1 MKIALIGPGI
11 MNIPPD
17 GWGAVEMLIWDYT
30 QIIRELGHRVEII
43 NTPDRELIK
52 FEVEHGKYDIVH
64 LHYDVF
70 HDIIN
75 DLSPLCG
82 ALIVSSHYPF
92 VNTPHMWGRDG
103 YAPIAQNI
111 AANRNHHI
119 FCSSLKDV
127 DTWIRLGA
135 NPKRVWLSKLGVRP
149 GPYKFDEHASFDR
162 TLCFSQIV
170 DRKRQYLLEN
180 IDSVDFMGR
189 MEFGGKFD
197 KNNPNYKG
205 EVIRENLNE
214 YITCY
219 SNIAL
224 LSEVENTTP
233 LVIKEGLIC
242 GLGVVCSEAVAP
254 ELDTSKPWSDVM
266 PERKINNLEYVLEVI
281 ENNKKVSKQHREEI
295 REYGINEFGLENILA
310 YEYLPKL
317 QSLL

>member
-11 MNIPPD
+11 MQIPPE

-30 QIIRELGHRVEII
+30 VILRELGHRVEII

-52 FEVEHGKYDIVH
+52 FEVAHGKYDIVH

-70 HDIIN
+70 HDIID
-75 DLSPLCG
+75 DLSALCG
-82 ALIVSSHYPF
+82 ALIVSSHYPY

-103 YAPIAQNI
+103 YGAVAQKI
-111 AANRNHHI
+111 AANRKHHI
-119 FCSSLKDV
+119 FCSSQKDM
-127 DTWIRLGA
+127 DTWISLGA
-135 NPKRVWLSKLGVRP
+135 NPNRVWMSKLGVRP
-149 GPYKFDEHASFDR
+149 GPYKFDEFASWDR

-170 DRKRQYLLEN
+170 DRKRQYLLEQ
-180 IDSVDFMGR
+180 IDTVDFMGR
-189 MEFGGKFD
+189 MEFGGKFN
-197 KNNPNYKG
+197 KNNKNYKG
-205 EVIRENLNE
+205 EVVREKLNE

-242 GLGVVCSEAVAP
+242 GLGVVCSETVAP
-254 ELDTSKPWSDVM
+254 ELDTSKPWIDVI
-266 PERKINNLEYVLEVI
+266 PESKINNLEYVLEVI
-281 ENNKKVSKQHREEI
+281 ENNRKVSKQHREEI
-295 REYGINEFGLENILA
+295 REYGIYEFGLENILA
-310 YEYLPKL
+310 YEYIPKL

>member
-11 MNIPPD
+11 MNIPPE

-30 QIIRELGHRVEII
+30 LILRELGHRVEII

-52 FEVEHGKYDIVH
+52 FEVEHGKYDVVH

-70 HDIIN
+70 HDIID
-75 DLSPLCG
+75 DLVPLCKK
-82 ALIVSSHYPF
+82 LVVSSHYPY
-92 VNTPHMWGRDG
+92 VNTPHMWGKDNYG
-103 YAPIAQNI
+103 PVVQKY
-111 AANRNHHI
+111 AANRNFHI
-119 FCSSLKDV
+119 FCSSQKDFN
-127 DTWIRLGA
+127 TWVEFGA
-135 NPKRVWLSKLGVRP
+135 NPNRVWLSKLGVRP
-149 GPYKFDEHASFDR
+149 YPYKFDEFASWDR

-170 DRKRQYLLEN
+170 DRKRQYLLEG
-180 IDSVDFMGR
+180 IDTVDFMGR

-197 KNNPNYKG
+197 RKNSNYKG
-205 EVIRENLNE
+205 EVIREKLNE

-219 SNIAL
+219 SNMVL

-242 GLGVVCSEAVAP
+242 GLGIVCSEAITP
-254 ELDTSKPWSDVM
+254 ELDTSKPWIDVI
-266 PERKINNLEYVLEVI
+266 PESQINNIDHILNVI
-281 ENNKKVSKQHREEI
+281 DNNKKVSKQYRKEI

-310 YEYLPKL
+310 YEYIPKL

>member
-11 MNIPPD
+11 MEIPPD

-30 QIIRELGHRVEII
+30 VILRELGHRVEII

-52 FEVEHGKYDIVH
+52 FEVEHGKYDVVH

-75 DLSPLCG
+75 DLAPLCK
-82 ALIVSSHYPF
+82 ALVVSSHYPY
-92 VNTPHMWGRDG
+92 VNTPAKWGQDAYG
-103 YAPIAQNI
+103 PIAQTI
-111 AANRNHHI
+111 AANRNHWI

-127 DTWIRLGA
+127 DTWIQMGA
-135 NPKRVWLSKLGVRP
+135 NPKRIWLSKLGVRP
-149 GPYKFDEHASFDR
+149 HPYKFDEFASLDR

-189 MEFGGKFD
+189 MEFGGKFAKD
-197 KNNPNYKG
+197 NPNYKG
-205 EVIRENLNE
+205 EVIREKLNE
-214 YITCY
+214 FITCY
-219 SNIAL
+219 SNMAL

-242 GLGVVCSEAVAP
+242 GLGIVCSETITP
-254 ELDTSKPWSDVM
+254 ELDTSLPWIDVI
-266 PERKINNLEYVLEVI
+266 PEDKINNLSYVLEVI
-281 ENNKKVSKQHREEI
+281 ENNKKISKQHRKEI
-295 REYGINEFGLENILA
+295 REYGINQFGLENILA
-310 YEYLPKL
+310 YEYIPKL
-317 QSLL
+317 ESLL